1 MNQGR
6 GAHAIG
12 IVTDEVTQEKLI
24 IVTGGFRYDNNGKNY
39 NTDIS
44 NTTEVLLDGVW
55 SIGKLIYF
63 PGLKK
68 QDLQKQHL
76 Y

>member
-24 IVTGGFRYDNNGKNY
+24 IVTGGYGYDMNIKNY

-44 NTTEVLLDGVW
+44 NTTEVLFDGVW
-55 SIGKLIYF
+55 SMGKII
-63 PGLKK
+63 
-68 QDLQKQHL
+68 
-76 Y
+76 

>member
-24 IVTGGFRYDNNGKNY
+24 IVTGGYGYDMNIKNY

-44 NTTEVLLDGVW
+44 NTTEVLFDGVW
-55 SIGKLIYF
+55 SIGKIMYF
-63 PGLKK
+63 PGRKK
-68 QDLQKQHL
+68 QDL
-76 Y
+76 

>member
-12 IVTDEVTQEKLI
+12 IITDEVTQEKLI
-24 IVTGGFRYDNNGKNY
+24 IVTGGYGYDMNIKNY

-55 SIGKLIYF
+55 VIGKMIYF

-68 QDLQKQHL
+68 QDL
-76 Y
+76 